1 MIIFLLM
8 VGQSVPVETSGL
20 SARHSPVW
28 LSHILP
34 PQLHSAGKRKDFWKK
49 DLQNVQPT
57 FPLPRL
63 VTWLHVGLC
72 MDSQTKIKGFL
83 GWFFLQPV
91 EKGVL
96 CTAVELDQIKYETGN
111 RTRKPVLKWLVQSF
125 PAGHKQRQRGQS
137 CTAGPLY
144 ITV

>member
-34 PQLHSAGKRKDFWKK
+34 PQLHSGEKRKDFWKK
-49 DLQNVQPT
+49 NLQNVQLA

-63 VTWLHVGLC
+63 AKWLYLGLC
-72 MDSQTKIKGFL
+72 MGSQTKTKDFL
-83 GWFFLQPV
+83 DWFFCQYV
-91 EKGVL
+91 EKCGF
-96 CTAVELDQIKYETGN
+96 CTAVELDQIKYKVGN
-111 RTRKPVLKWLVQSF
+111 RTRKPLLKWLVQSF
-125 PAGHKQRQRGQS
+125 PAGQKQRQRGQS
-137 CTAGPLY
+137 CPAGPLC
-144 ITV
+144 IAV